1 MTPSK
6 YQTPSPG
13 GKKKK
18 KLSKSERKKRKRER
32 ERQEQEGN
40 KIPKEKNETPS
51 TPTPTT
57 STSSPPIQ
65 KEETPTSGMKLINE
79 TSFTMRKVSF
89 VFPKKD
95 KTLANGDLAPY
106 VHSKLSKK
114 KKNIDDVGNIVV
126 DDDERKEQEKK
137 EQLKNDSIDDILFP
151 ERKKQ
156 KKSELESN
164 GSDVQPITGESK
176 KGDKTD
182 KKKDATVEKSLDKKN
197 NNAAKKDNSKKA
209 EKKQKLKM
217 MQEEKKEIEQ
227 DTPTPTH
234 RGRSRSDSL
243 SDPLK
248 TKMAGRTVEDVINDK
263 SGRRP
268 RANSTDGELK
278 LPKRGLCD
286 ERVVMQNYD
295 WDLDTFVQGP
305 PRGFNNLG
313 NTCFL
318 NSTIQC
324 LAYLPTFCQCV
335 AELPINGGKKQKKP
349 NHGLQMTMYVR
360 NLLRR
365 VHGLDGEMKQA
376 PLSPKNIVRNISLL
390 GGGSHRGYKFRPGRQ
405 EDAHEFLVHLL
416 DSMNNGEL
424 KAAGKYLRTLFVGGY
439 QSAYSNKR
447 NVQVLTQIK
456 AAGEIDFLFPDLT
469 KQPLRIE
476 CLEATYVRKLN
487 VPSVNTKV
495 IRMIHSLIYLLRSV
509 GRRCIVCMTPWKNI
523 REKRL

>member
-1 MTPSK
+1 M
-6 YQTPSPG
+6 
-13 GKKKK
+13 
-18 KLSKSERKKRKRER
+18 
-32 ERQEQEGN
+32 
-40 KIPKEKNETPS
+40 
-51 TPTPTT
+51 
-57 STSSPPIQ
+57 
-65 KEETPTSGMKLINE
+65 
-79 TSFTMRKVSF
+79 
-89 VFPKKD
+89 
-95 KTLANGDLAPY
+95 ANGDLAPY

-156 KKSELESN
+156 KKSKLESN

>member
-1 MTPSK
+1 MTSSNYK
-6 YQTPSPG
+6 TPSPS

-40 KIPKEKNETPS
+40 NISKDKNETPS
-51 TPTPTT
+51 TPTT
-57 STSSPPIQ
+57 STSSPSIQ
-65 KEETPTSGMKLINE
+65 KEESPMSGTKLINE

-95 KTLANGDLAPY
+95 KTMANGDLAPY

-114 KKNIDDVGNIVV
+114 KKNINIVGNIVV
-126 DDDERKEQEKK
+126 DDNGRKEQEKK
-137 EQLKNDSIDDILFP
+137 EQLKKDSIDDILFP

-164 GSDVQPITGESK
+164 GSNTQPITGETK
-176 KGDKTD
+176 KGSKTD
-182 KKKDATVEKSLDKKN
+182 KKKKNATIEKSLDKKHN
-197 NNAAKKDNSKKA
+197 DAKNVTPKKA
-209 EKKQKLKM
+209 EKKQKSKM

-227 DTPTPTH
+227 ETPTPTH
-234 RGRSRSDSL
+234 RGRSRSDSF

-268 RANSTDGELK
+268 RSNSTDGELK

-286 ERVVMQNYD
+286 ERVVMQNYE
-295 WDLDTFVQGP
+295 WDLDTFNQGV

-318 NSTIQC
+318 NSTMQC
-324 LAYLPTFCQCV
+324 LAYLPTFCQCL
-335 AELPINGGKKQKKP
+335 AELPINSGKKQKKP

-365 VHGLDGEMKQA
+365 VHGLDGEVKQV

-424 KAAGKYLRTLFVGGY
+424 KAAGKYLKPLF
-439 QSAYSNKR
+439 A
-447 NVQVLTQIK
+447 
-456 AAGEIDFLFPDLT
+456 
-469 KQPLRIE
+469 
-476 CLEATYVRKLN
+476 
-487 VPSVNTKV
+487 
-495 IRMIHSLIYLLRSV
+495 
-509 GRRCIVCMTPWKNI
+509 
-523 REKRL
+523 